1 MRVLIVDDEPLAR
14 EALEN
19 VLRTRS
25 DVESFDSA
33 VDGCEALNILQQ
45 KTYDILL
52 LDIRMPEIS
61 GMELADRLK
70 KRNGAAPSIIF
81 VTAHNQHAVTAF
93 EKHAVDY
100 VLKPF
105 SDERLHDALDTA
117 AHRTQAQRAASMTRL
132 LPQLEMLAARTS
144 KIAIKAQGSILFVDP
159 ADIAVVEAQGNYVLL
174 QRLTGSHLLRE
185 SISIMAQ
192 KLKTYGF
199 IRIHRSVLVNSLFVE
214 GMHPCTTG
222 EYILQM
228 KGGRELTVSRTY
240 KNNLKAITEFWVGG
254 RRLSGGVKCA
264 RGDKTAGCGQAA
276 NLRWRAAIRD
286 NS

>member
-14 EALEN
+14 AALEN

-33 VDGCEALNILQQ
+33 ADGYEALNILQQ

-52 LDIRMPEIS
+52 VDIRMPEIS

-117 AHRTQAQRAASMTRL
+117 AHRTQEQRAASMARL

-192 KLKTYGF
+192 KLKAYGF

-214 GMHPCTTG
+214 GMHPSTTG

-254 RRLSGGVKCA
+254 YAFLA
-264 RGDKTAGCGQAA
+264 E
-276 NLRWRAAIRD
+276 
-286 NS
+286 